1 MIVDEAHRAALDHV
15 LAVVAGA
22 EWAAGLV
29 LRGSMTLQAWVG
41 EHARPPADLD
51 WIAPGLSAADFPD
64 PLDPFPYVDDI
75 TWVQQWPEAVDGAAE
90 YQIWAEDEFATF
102 GSRPVLPP
110 EGLRWMQA
118 EEQWWPQPDRDSPP
132 AILTDLV
139 EAIRADPHAGGGVV
153 LDADAA
159 EHDGKWGYSY
169 GYDYGYDTPGVRI
182 RVPYHTDSGESGAIR
197 LDFAAEEP
205 LPDAPVWTAIPRGDG
220 GPPTPVITASRELS
234 LAWKLLWLRSDSMEK
249 DRVAG
254 KDLYDAVVLAECP
267 QTHLTPRLLRTVL
280 GEHAHGFG
288 PETIRRWRV
297 DWDSFAVTHWVCYEM
312 DIDFDANSW
321 LERLAHAFSA
331 LIAGSG

>member
-15 LAVVAGA
+15 LALVAGA
-22 EWAAGLV
+22 EWGAGLV

-41 EHARPPADLD
+41 EQARPPADLD
-51 WIAPGLSAADFPD
+51 WIAPGLLAADFPD

-75 TWVQQWPEAVDGAAE
+75 TWVQQWPEAFAGAAE
-90 YQIWAEDEFATF
+90 YQMWAEEEFATF

-118 EEQWWPQPDRDSPP
+118 EEGWMQADKDNPP

-139 EAIRADPHAGGGVV
+139 ETIRTDPHAGGGVV

-159 EHDGKWGYSY
+159 APDREWGYSY
-169 GYDYGYDTPGVRI
+169 DDMPGVRI
-182 RVPYHTDSGESGAIR
+182 RVPWHAEGLKSGAIQ
-197 LDFAAEEP
+197 LDFAAEET
-205 LPDAPVWTAIPRGDG
+205 LPDERVWTAIPRGDG

-234 LAWKLLWLRSDSMEK
+234 LAWKLLWLRTDSMEK

-267 QTHLTPRLLRTVL
+267 QTHLTPRLLRRVL
-280 GEHAHGFG
+280 GDYAHGFG
-288 PETIRRWRV
+288 RETIRRWRV
-297 DWDSFAVTHWVCYEM
+297 DWDEFAVTHWACYEM
-312 DIDFDANSW
+312 DIDLDPNRW

-331 LIAGSG
+331 SIAGDG